1 MSVWKARE
9 GMGRGRDG
17 VGSQAGCTG
26 EGAQGCIWGAEHTR
40 GTHPKHVFHVVDK
53 SRVEVQRLIK
63 RLRVLRSR
71 KDVGLGVSAG
81 DEREGMGQGRDRVG
95 QRAACRGWGGEG
107 GDWRLRLGAEQ
118 A

>member
-1 MSVWKARE
+1 MHRGGGS
-9 GMGRGRDG
+9 GLHLGGR
-17 VGSQAGCTG
+17 AH
-26 EGAQGCIWGAEHTR
+26 AW
-40 GTHPKHVFHVVDK
+40 THPKHVFHVVDK

-71 KDVGLGVSAG
+71 KDVDLGVSAG
-81 DEREGMGQGRDRVG
+81 DERKGMGQGRDRVG